1 VPLSIISMKY
11 RDNFINDVNNLSDT
25 EREEIIDVAEAITR
39 RYDAEANK
47 ESQLKWRI
55 LFERTAPEMLPFVI
69 YCIYMGSVAL
79 YAFVNISKYSGN
91 ALFIYLGV
99 LIAVMILPLF
109 VLPRLP
115 FKKWLLKKKEKEK
128 NEIQRVN

>member
-1 VPLSIISMKY
+1 MSDKNNKPP
-11 RDNFINDVNNLSDT
+11 VNYDIPDFRFPEFEIQKIERVNEAT
-25 EREEIIDVAEAITR
+25 EKMEKAEA
-39 RYDAEANK
+39 DK

-79 YAFVNISKYSGN
+79 YAFVNINKYSGT

-99 LIAVMILPLF
+99 LLALMVLPLF

-115 FKKWLLKKKEKEK
+115 FKKWLLKKKGKDK
-128 NEIQRVN
+128 NEN

>member
-1 VPLSIISMKY
+1 MAY
-11 RDNFINDVNNLSDT
+11 RDNFINDVNNLSDD
-25 EREEIIDVAEAITR
+25 EREEIIDVAEAITK

-69 YCIYMGSVAL
+69 YCIYMGSVAI
-79 YAFVNISKYSGN
+79 YAFVNINKYSGS

-99 LIAVMILPLF
+99 LLAVMILPIF
-109 VLPRLP
+109 VLPNLP
-115 FKKWLLKKKEKEK
+115 FKKWFSREKKKGEEKDK
-128 NEIQRVN
+128 IQGFN